1 LIKEMKNMK
10 AIQFKEYGKP
20 EVLQMV
26 NISMPSIK
34 PGGVL
39 VQVKAAG
46 VNFADTARRYGQ
58 YLAKTPLPYIP
69 GAEIAGVITEVSS
82 EVTDYKVGD
91 RVVALTEDGG
101 YAEFIALH
109 ESQLVKIP
117 ENVDFN
123 QAAAILGQGVS
134 AYHILKTSGQLKKG
148 NSVLIHAAAGG
159 VGTLAVQ
166 LAKIMGAGKVIAT
179 ASSSEKLDLAYTL
192 GADLGVNY
200 TEENWHEQVLTGTG
214 GKGVDITLEMVGGD
228 IFKKSLKCMA
238 VNGRLVIY
246 GRAGG
251 QETKFDPAILMQ
263 RNVSVIGFWLV
274 HILNNHKLYKESV
287 IDLLNYIGDGKLKL
301 IIGKT
306 FSLEEAKK
314 AHELLEGR
322 QTTGKLIINP

>member
-1 LIKEMKNMK
+1 MK

-26 NISMPSIK
+26 EVPMPTIN
-34 PGGVL
+34 PGYVL
-39 VQVKAAG
+39 VKVKSAG

-69 GAEIAGVITEVSS
+69 GAEVAGVITEVSP
-82 EVTDYKVGD
+82 EVTEYKKGD
-91 RVVALTEDGG
+91 RVVALTDNGG
-101 YAEFIALH
+101 YAEYISLH

-134 AYHILKTSGQLKKG
+134 AYHILKTSGQIKKG
-148 NSVLIHAAAGG
+148 DTVLVHAAAGG

-179 ASSSEKLDLAYTL
+179 ASSSEKLELVHTL
-192 GADLGVNY
+192 GADVGINY
-200 TEENWHEQVLTGTG
+200 TEENWHKQVLVNTE
-214 GKGVDITLEMVGGD
+214 GKGGDIILEMVGGD
-228 IFKKSLKCMA
+228 IFKKSLKCIA
-238 VNGRLVIY
+238 TNGRLVVY

-251 QETKFDPAILMQ
+251 EVTKFDPAVLMQ

-274 HILNNHKLYKESV
+274 HILKDVKLYKESV
-287 IDLLNYIGDGKLKL
+287 IELLNYIGEGKLKL
-301 IIGKT
+301 IIGRT
-306 FSLEEAKK
+306 FSLGDAKI
-314 AHELLEGR
+314 AHELMEGR
-322 QTTGKLIINP
+322 QTIGKLVLNP

>member
-1 LIKEMKNMK
+1 MK

-26 NISMPSIK
+26 DAPMPTIN
-34 PGGVL
+34 PGYVL
-39 VQVKAAG
+39 VKVKSAG

-69 GAEIAGVITEVSS
+69 GAEVAGVITEVSP
-82 EVTDYKVGD
+82 EVTEYKKGD
-91 RVVALTEDGG
+91 RVVALTDNGG

-134 AYHILKTSGQLKKG
+134 AYHILKTSGQIKKG
-148 NSVLIHAAAGG
+148 DTVLVHAAAGG

-179 ASSSEKLDLAYTL
+179 ASSSEKLELVQTL
-192 GADLGVNY
+192 GADVGINY
-200 TEENWHEQVLTGTG
+200 TEENWHEQVLANTE
-214 GKGVDITLEMVGGD
+214 GKGGDIILEMVGGD
-228 IFKKSLKCMA
+228 IFKKSLKCIA
-238 VNGRLVIY
+238 TNGRLVVY

-251 QETKFDPAILMQ
+251 EVTKFDPAVLMQ

-274 HILNNHKLYKESV
+274 HILKDVKLYKESV
-287 IDLLNYIGDGKLKL
+287 IELLNYIGEGKLKL
-301 IIGKT
+301 IIGRT
-306 FSLEEAKK
+306 FSLDDAKI
-314 AHELLEGR
+314 AHELMEGR
-322 QTTGKLIINP
+322 QTIGKLVLNP